1 MKHTAKEYHFWKNK
15 TTNKAVGKVV
25 DIVGND
31 SIDNYV
37 EVELPE
43 PLKKL
48 SDMIRE
54 WLLKHGKQLTE

>member
-1 MKHTAKEYHFWKNK
+1 MKHTAKEYHIWKNK

-43 PLKKL
+43 SLKKMV
-48 SDMIRE
+48 DMIKEWRE
-54 WLLKHGKQLTE
+54 KHKVNN

>member
-1 MKHTAKEYHFWKNK
+1 MKHTAKEYHIWKNK

-48 SDMIRE
+48 SDMIKE
-54 WLLKHGKQLTE
+54 WKSKQKNA